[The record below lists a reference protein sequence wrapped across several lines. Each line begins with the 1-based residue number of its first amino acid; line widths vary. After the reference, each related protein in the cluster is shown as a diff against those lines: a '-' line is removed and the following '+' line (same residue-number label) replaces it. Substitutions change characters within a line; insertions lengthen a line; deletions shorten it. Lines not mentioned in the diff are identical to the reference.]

1 MLFNRVLATRIA
13 AVPKN
18 QLMMVKLAV
27 NQAIDSM
34 GLTQT
39 QMFATIFDGIAR
51 HSPEG
56 AWFKRLA
63 EEKGFKE
70 AIRKRDGGEP
80 IAEGVSKPFYR
91 F

>member
-1 MLFNRVLATRIA
+1 
-13 AVPKN
+13 
-18 QLMMVKLAV
+18 
-27 NQAIDSM
+27 
-34 GLTQT
+34 
-39 QMFATIFDGIAR
+39 MFATIFDGIAR

-56 AWFKRLA
+56 VWFKKLA

-70 AIRKRDGGEP
+70 AVRQRDGGDP